1 MSPENPKIKA
11 SEPPAPASARPIS
24 VSIVEDDVWLR
35 KDLAREI
42 SAASGFC
49 CLSSF
54 ATAEDALKKL
64 PAESPDV
71 VIMDINLPGLNGI
84 ECVRRLKEI
93 SPEMCVL
100 MLTVYEESDL
110 IFDALRAGA
119 SGYLL
124 KRTKSAELL
133 EAIADAH
140 QGGSPMTSSV
150 ARQVVKF
157 FARPPVSGAE
167 VDGLSARE
175 CEILNLLVKGY
186 AYKSVADELS
196 ISVNTVR
203 MFIRRIYK
211 KMHVHSRGEATAKI
225 QSGIPKTHSPHSFK

>member
-1 MSPENPKIKA
+1 MTIAPVKSK
-11 SEPPAPASARPIS
+11 PAEPASKPPIT
-24 VSIVEDDVWLR
+24 VSIVEDDNWLR

-42 SAASGFC
+42 GAAAGFR
-49 CLSSF
+49 CLNSY
-54 ATAEDALKKL
+54 ANAELALKSL
-64 PAESPDV
+64 PAEKPDV

-84 ECVRRLKEI
+84 ECVRRLK
-93 SPEMCVL
+93 SVAPEMCIL

-124 KRTKSAELL
+124 KRSNTAELL

-140 QGGSPMTSSV
+140 AGGSPMTSSV
-150 ARQVVKF
+150 ARQVVQF
-157 FARPPVSGAE
+157 FAKPPASLPE
-167 VDGLSARE
+167 TEGLSTRE
-175 CEILNLLVKGY
+175 QEILNLLVKGH
-186 AYKSVADELS
+186 AYKTIADQLS

-211 KMHVHSRGEATAKI
+211 KMHVHSRSEAAAQMKK
-225 QSGIPKTHSPHSFK
+225 P

>member
-1 MSPENPKIKA
+1 MSNASSKLKPTVPEL
-11 SEPPAPASARPIS
+11 ARPIA
-24 VSIVEDDVWLR
+24 VSIVEDDHWLR

-42 SAASGFC
+42 SAAAGFR
-49 CLSSF
+49 CLNCYAS
-54 ATAEDALKKL
+54 AEEALKKL
-64 PAESPDV
+64 PAEKPDV

-84 ECVRRLKEI
+84 ECVRRLKLVA
-93 SPEMCVL
+93 PEMCIL

-110 IFDALRAGA
+110 IFAALRAGA

-124 KRTKSAELL
+124 KRSQSAELL

-150 ARQVVKF
+150 ARQVVQF
-157 FARPPVSGAE
+157 FAKPPASLPE
-167 VDGLSARE
+167 TEGLSTRE
-175 CEILNLLVKGY
+175 QEILNLLVKGH
-186 AYKSVADELS
+186 AYKAIADQLS

-211 KMHVHSRGEATAKI
+211 KMHIHSRSEAAAQI
-225 QSGIPKTHSPHSFK
+225 QKQ